1 MALNF
6 IRNINNKLTPSSS
19 RVLLEE
25 QEAIEPIQQ
34 QQARLNHRHVK
45 VSTHQ
50 SQSSQQTKEKTDNTI
65 WQYYVIAML

>member
-1 MALNF
+1 M
-6 IRNINNKLTPSSS
+6 RNKSTPSSS
-19 RVLLEE
+19 RALLEK

-50 SQSSQQTKEKTDNTI
+50 SQPSQQTKEKTDNTI
-65 WQYYVIAML
+65 WQYYVIAIL